1 VLSPR
6 GLLFTAQLLADARYC
21 RPVAEVDPMHCAP
34 PFVFDEITL
43 PVRLG
48 FFAPPLVTLVWI
60 VAPASGPVI
69 VNSTSTVA

>member
-1 VLSPR
+1 M
-6 GLLFTAQLLADARYC
+6 G
-21 RPVAEVDPMHCAP
+21 

-48 FFAPPLVTLVWI
+48 FFAPPFVTLVWI

-69 VNSTSTVA
+69 VNSTQTVA